1 MGIHKLPYLS
11 DYWSQHPLLGAPGLT
26 KYMPR
31 DRFKAILRYLHLN
44 DNTQALPRDDPNYDK
59 LHKVRPLLDA
69 VRVNTQ
75 AAYYPH
81 RELAVDEAMVLFKGR
96 SSIKQYMPLKP
107 IKRGYK
113 VWCLCDSRNG
123 LAYDYE
129 VYLGATVGSGD
140 SLGEKVVLRLIEKIK
155 GRSHEIYMDNFF
167 SSPSLSLTLRNCQT
181 YMIGTARVNRKGFPM
196 ALRNTKALGKAM
208 KRGEHKS
215 ILIDEGRTECLIWI
229 DNKPVAFLNAISDP
243 KCTSTV
249 KRTAKDGSRLQIPCP
264 KSVELYNTFMGGVDL
279 FDSRR
284 KTYSCS
290 RKAKKGYST
299 FCWTWPQRT
308 YISTQREYH
317 RQTHAGVHHG
327 CSGAVDILLFV

>member
-113 VWCLCDSRNG
+113 VWCSCDSRNRV
-123 LAYDYE
+123 AYDY
-129 VYLGATVGSGD
+129 
-140 SLGEKVVLRLIEKIK
+140 KVHV
-155 GRSHEIYMDNFF
+155 
-167 SSPSLSLTLRNCQT
+167 
-181 YMIGTARVNRKGFPM
+181 
-196 ALRNTKALGKAM
+196 
-208 KRGEHKS
+208 
-215 ILIDEGRTECLIWI
+215 
-229 DNKPVAFLNAISDP
+229 
-243 KCTSTV
+243 
-249 KRTAKDGSRLQIPCP
+249 
-264 KSVELYNTFMGGVDL
+264 
-279 FDSRR
+279 
-284 KTYSCS
+284 
-290 RKAKKGYST
+290 
-299 FCWTWPQRT
+299 
-308 YISTQREYH
+308 
-317 RQTHAGVHHG
+317 HG
-327 CSGAVDILLFV
+327 CHSKKW